1 MNPHIRI
8 SNEAG
13 HTMFELDGTIV
24 REKLGPVGLVELMGH
39 LRRSHAVV
47 NTTSLA
53 LLPLDAIYAGAWQE
67 EHAGRGPVAD
77 VQWRFEERL
86 HAAADQAGPLAV
98 VMGDVNEGIAYQVLA
113 SCFGTPAVVVGVRKS

>member
-13 HTMFELDGTIV
+13 HTMFELDGNIV
-24 REKLGPVGLVELMGH
+24 REKLGPVGLVELMVH
-39 LRRSHAVV
+39 LRRAQAVV

-53 LLPLDAIYAGAWQE
+53 LLPLDAVYSGAWQE

-86 HAAADQAGPLAV
+86 QAAADQAGPLAIV
-98 VMGDVNEGIAYQVLA
+98 IGDVNEGVAYQVLA